1 MLNNETNITLFYI
14 LKKYCYLTKIKLR
27 KYILQVL
34 INSLNSFTGSNKI
47 IKPQFVWLGLKF
59 SAIQ

>member
-47 IKPQFVWLGLKF
+47 IKPQFVWL
-59 SAIQ
+59 S